1 MNKKMKM
8 SLTAMMTGVLVLSSV
23 AAFAG
28 TTSVKG
34 AFAGHERM
42 VDLMLKDGVV
52 TQAQIDKYQQQMQDE
67 RKDEVKAAVQALVT
81 KGTLTQAKA
90 DAVIKSVEAHQTE
103 MAALHDKI
111 EGMTQ
116 EEAKAYLEANPV
128 KRNDDMLKLVEDGTL
143 TAAEFDA
150 VRAVIGGGRGG
161 MMGGFG
167 AEGGRGNGHM
177 GGRGHGPM
185 GGYAPA
191 TTTTG
196 TAQ

>member
-34 AFAGHERM
+34 ALTGHQSM
-42 VDLMLKDGVV
+42 IDLMLKDGVV
-52 TQAQIDKYQQQMQDE
+52 TQAQIDKYQKQMQDE
-67 RKDEVKAAVQALVT
+67 RKEEVKAAVQTLVT

-90 DAVIKSVEAHQTE
+90 DAVIKAVVSHQEE
-103 MAALHDKI
+103 MTALHEKL

-116 EEAKAYLEANPV
+116 EEAKAYLTANPV
-128 KRNDDMLKLVEDGTL
+128 QRNDDMLKLVENGTL

-150 VRAVIGGGRGG
+150 VRSVIGGGRGG

-167 AEGGRGNGHM
+167 GRGDGHM
-177 GGRGHGPM
+177 GGRGRGPM
-185 GGYAPA
+185 GGFAPA
-191 TTTTG
+191 TTTG